1 MPITV
6 MLADVANT
14 EGEERS
20 CDLAGAGVARECAW
34 ATAAASLPAQVLIQL
49 ADSVMPAYSASR
61 LAYRQCCRATVT
73 QDAWDGPMQRLS
85 QSL

>member
-1 MPITV
+1 MV

-14 EGEERS
+14 EGAERS
-20 CDLAGAGVARECAW
+20 CDLAGVARECAW
-34 ATAAASLPAQVLIQL
+34 AAAAASLPAQVLIQL
-49 ADSVMPAYSASR
+49 ADSVMPAYSSSR